1 MKDITTQ
8 TEKTVLYN
16 VWEDSSLLE
25 SANWSEGELVVNFKG
40 GQTYKYL
47 DVELEAFLE
56 FADAESGGKHFH
68 ASIRNKYETEKIEE
82 ED

>member
-8 TEKTVLYN
+8 TEKTILYN

-25 SANWSEGELVVNFKG
+25 SANWSEGELVVKFKG

-68 ASIRNKYETEKIEE
+68 TNIRSKYETEKIEE
-82 ED
+82 EE